1 MQKNRSETS
10 HKAIS
15 EKRGPLG
22 EEFAIATTDVAFKN
36 MLSLS
41 LNDDK
46 SVLQSFLNCFVPDF
60 NTDPVDDVIEELP
73 TALPALKKKGEK
85 QTFMDMHVAT
95 RSGLHYIIEM
105 QARRHEQ
112 FDERALYYAASTYS
126 RQLTEKDLNKNR
138 WYNMLRP
145 VIALQ
150 ILDFDTNK
158 VHTKKEDKYSKT
170 EMATDTAEA
179 AHLLDKI
186 IERVTKNPLPEGH
199 YVKDFLMTCQ
209 NSGQKLDDLRLLQI
223 ELPRSHAKFPPT
235 NEFTDKDWWLSILC
249 HSENYTHEQIAQLE
263 SEGIHI
269 PTHIKAAFHRLDYS
283 IWAPE
288 MQVEYKEQISDRAN
302 FKTTLAV
309 EFEEGKIEGIEIGEQ
324 IGIAKG
330 EQIGI
335 AKGEQIG
342 IAKGEQIGIAKGK
355 YEERCVCV
363 REMLIEGES
372 DEKIM
377 KYLKLTPNELEAI
390 KVSLAAEKTQDIKN

>member
-1 MQKNRSETS
+1 MQKNKTETS

-15 EKRGPLG
+15 EKRGPMG

-41 LNDDK
+41 LNEDK

-60 NTDPVDDVIEELP
+60 DTDPVDDVIEELP

-95 RSGLHYIIEM
+95 RSGVHYIIEM
-105 QARRHEQ
+105 QARRHER

-138 WYNMLRP
+138 WYTMLRP

-158 VHTKKEDKYSKT
+158 ITQKKKDKRTPSTLK
-170 EMATDTAEA
+170 DTEA
-179 AHLLDKI
+179 AHLLDRI
-186 IERVTKNPLPEGH
+186 IERVMKNPLPEGH

-223 ELPRSHAKFPPT
+223 ELPRAHAQFPPT
-235 NEFTDKDWWLSILC
+235 NAFTDKDWWLSVLC
-249 HSENYTHEQIAQLE
+249 HSEKYTHEQIEQLE
-263 SEGIHI
+263 KEGINI
-269 PTHIKAAFHRLDYS
+269 PPHIKLAFHRLDYS

-288 MQVEYKEQISDRAN
+288 MQVEYKEEISDRAN

-309 EFEEGKIEGIEIGEQ
+309 EFEEGKIEG
-324 IGIAKG
+324 KS
-330 EQIGI
+330 
-335 AKGEQIG
+335 
-342 IAKGEQIGIAKGK
+342 
-355 YEERCVCV
+355 EERRGFVLK
-363 REMLIEGES
+363 MLSKKMDDES
-372 DEKIM
+372 ILELSGITID
-377 KYLKLTPNELEAI
+377 ELEAI
-390 KVSLAAEKTQDIKN
+390 KSSLAAEKDKRS

>member
-1 MQKNRSETS
+1 MLKNKKETDF
-10 HKAIS
+10 KMIS

-36 MLSLS
+36 MLSLH
-41 LNDDK
+41 LNEDK

-95 RSGLHYIIEM
+95 RSGVHYIIEM

-150 ILDFDTNK
+150 VLDFDTNK
-158 VHTKKEDKYSKT
+158 VSGKKEDKPLK
-170 EMATDTAEA
+170 TDTEEA
-179 AHLLDKI
+179 KYLLDKI

-209 NSGQKLDDLRLLQI
+209 HSGQKLDDLRLLQI
-223 ELPRSHAKFPPT
+223 ELPRSHAKFPPS
-235 NEFTDKDWWLSILC
+235 NAFTDKDWWLSILC
-249 HSENYTHEQIAQLE
+249 HSEKYTHEQMEQLE
-263 SEGIHI
+263 QQGINI
-269 PTHIKAAFHRLDYS
+269 PAHIKAAFHRLDYS

-342 IAKGEQIGIAKGK
+342 IAKGEQIGIAKGEQIGIVIGK
-355 YEERCVCV
+355 SEERRGVALKMLV
-363 REMLIEGES
+363 RKLD
-372 DEKIM
+372 DETIM
-377 KYLKLTPNELEAI
+377 ECSGLNSEELAELK
-390 KVSLAAEKTQDIKN
+390 KSL

>member
-1 MQKNRSETS
+1 MQKSKTETS

-15 EKRGPLG
+15 EKRGPMG
-22 EEFAIATTDVAFKN
+22 EEFAIATTNVAFKN

-41 LNDDK
+41 LNEDK

-60 NTDPVDDVIEELP
+60 DTDPVDDVIEELP

-95 RSGLHYIIEM
+95 RSGVHYIIEM
-105 QARRHEQ
+105 QARRHER

-138 WYNMLRP
+138 WYTMLRP

-158 VHTKKEDKYSKT
+158 VTQKKKDKYAPSTPK
-170 EMATDTAEA
+170 DTEA

-223 ELPRSHAKFPPT
+223 ELPRAHAQFPPT
-235 NEFTDKDWWLSILC
+235 NAFTDKDWWLSVLC
-249 HSENYTHEQIAQLE
+249 HSEKYTHEQIEQLE
-263 SEGIHI
+263 KEGINI
-269 PTHIKAAFHRLDYS
+269 PPHIKLAFHRLDYS

-330 EQIGI
+330 
-335 AKGEQIG
+335 KLD
-342 IAKGEQIGIAKGK
+342 
-355 YEERCVCV
+355 ERRACV
-363 REMLIEGES
+363 REMLMEHES
-372 DEKIM
+372 DEKII
-377 KYLKLTPNELEAI
+377 KYLKLTVDELEAI
-390 KVSLAAEKTQDIKN
+390 KSSLVAEKTNARTN